1 MELGMHAQLIL
12 THRQFNVQYS
22 TYTTGT
28 TYFSSSHSGLQSTT
42 LTPLTCLTLVHTMP
56 TSAVSMAGTQA

>member
-1 MELGMHAQLIL
+1 MFFVIFLQKNFVRMRGANYL
-12 THRQFNVQYS
+12 
-22 TYTTGT
+22 

-42 LTPLTCLTLVHTMP
+42 LTPLMCLTLVHTMP